1 MPTTM
6 NDSINNISSISAVEV
21 TFSEAINEYV
31 KARRK
36 AEIDLHNQQVRFAA
50 ELADYEK
57 NKAETI
63 ARWKEEA
70 ALNLEKEKF
79 EREKAFQ
86 KKLLELEKAGLKLT
100 QKEKDALRKKENR
113 DKKKEDEKA
122 AKEAR
127 KAVSEATGEDIAER
141 LNEGLITGAEALKE
155 LGPAIA
161 ADLGDALGDAA
172 KAANKFMFEAGS
184 QAVNTAMQTL
194 SGVYSKIS
202 ARLQSSGESFEKINA
217 TMQLQLA
224 ASPFIKYT
232 DMLAKVDELVDS
244 GVAYNVEQR
253 AFLASISDKIAS
265 TFDAFDSNL
274 LRIIRI
280 QQEDSTKQRLGMEAR
295 LTEFLNKNYQDTSYL
310 SGAHDSVTEALTAS
324 IVQLGTNKGAEFEY
338 NVQKWFGS
346 LSALGIGDNTLTGLA
361 GAINSLSTG
370 DVDALAGSEY
380 MNLIVMAANRA
391 GISTGDLLTKGLN
404 EKNVNDLIAQIVIYW
419 SEIANNTNQVVRNQY
434 SKLFGLDMI
443 DMTAIQ
449 NVTQKDLNTILKENL
464 TYKGMRKELTEQ
476 LAKVVLR
483 MHPSEMLNNV
493 WENFVTG
500 IGLNIA
506 SNPLTATTWLINDFI
521 KDATGGINIP
531 SFGAFAMGNGFN
543 FDIESDV
550 NSLIQLGMVGMSTL
564 GQVGKVVAGLG
575 GLGGLDI
582 SFWGDDQY
590 TRHGQGLSAPITG
603 VTAST
608 SKTVYI
614 GNSSSSDIYDQTLNK
629 AYDEGG
635 LTKLQGQAESDAET
649 AKKQMDELDANVKAI
664 LDILSAVSTGS
675 ALRVK
680 VEDYGLTSSFGA

>member
-1 MPTTM
+1 MANLNYEVNHT
-6 NDSINNISSISAVEV
+6 ISAADTIWSDV
-21 TFSEAINEYV
+21 
-31 KARRK
+31 
-36 AEIDLHNQQVRFAA
+36 
-50 ELADYEK
+50 LADYKEK
-57 NKAETI
+57 RKQIEQEIYELSIQNSDREA
-63 ARWKEEA
+63 AYKEELRLDNA
-70 ALNLEKEKF
+70 KKDLDSRKKQI
-79 EREKAFQ
+79 RE
-86 KKLLELEKAGLKLT
+86 LYELEKKLGNLT
-100 QKEKDALRKKENR
+100 DKQRDQLAKKQKR
-113 DKKKEDEKA
+113 DQAKEDEKA
-122 AKEAR
+122 AKETR
-127 KAVSEATGEDIAER
+127 KFMSEAIGEDIAER
-141 LNEGLITGAEALKE
+141 LNAGLITGAKALKE
-155 LGPAIA
+155 LGPAMA
-161 ADLGDALGDAA
+161 ADLGDAMENATKNA
-172 KAANKFMFEAGS
+172 KKFMSEQGVKF
-184 QAVNTAMQTL
+184 VNDAMQTV

-202 ARLQSSGESFEKINA
+202 ARLQSSGESFEEINA

-253 AFLASISDKIAS
+253 AFLASISDKIVS
-265 TFDAFDSNL
+265 TFNAFDSNL

-280 QQEDSTKQRLGMEAR
+280 QQEDSTKQRLGLEAR
-295 LTEFLNKNYQDTSYL
+295 LSEFLNKNYQDTSYL

-324 IVQLGTNKGAEFEY
+324 IVQLGTAKGAEFEY

-346 LSALGIGDNTLTGLA
+346 LSALGMGDSTLTGLA

-404 EKNVNDLIAQIVIYW
+404 EKNVNDLIAQIVAYW
-419 SEIANNTNQVVRNQY
+419 SEIANNTNQIVRNQY

-464 TYKGMRKELTEQ
+464 TYKGMRNELTEQ
-476 LAKVVLR
+476 LAKVALR
-483 MHPSEMLNNV
+483 MHPAEMLNNV
-493 WENFVTG
+493 WENFMTG
-500 IGLNIA
+500 MGLNIA
-506 SNPLTATTWLINDFI
+506 SNPLAATTWLINDFI

-531 SFGAFAMGNGFN
+531 SFGAFAMGTGFN
-543 FDIESDV
+543 FDIETDL

-575 GLGGLDI
+575 SLGGLNL

-590 TRHGQGLSAPITG
+590 TRHGQGLSAPVTG

-635 LTKLQGQAESDAET
+635 LTKLQGQAESDAEK

-675 ALRVK
+675 ALRVI